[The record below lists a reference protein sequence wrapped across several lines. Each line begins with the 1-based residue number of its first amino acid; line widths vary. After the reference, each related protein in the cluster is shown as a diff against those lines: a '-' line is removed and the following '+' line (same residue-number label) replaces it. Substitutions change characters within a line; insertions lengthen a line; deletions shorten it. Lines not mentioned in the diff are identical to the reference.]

1 MNVSGEG
8 RKNVAHNLRRE
19 EFLKYVATA
28 IEKQLKEWDE
38 NYEVY
43 VMKLKKYEIM
53 INNGEHYYH
62 VKLAE
67 NELDSLQKASPF
79 ELDRK
84 VWKELIKQELPIKR
98 GEGDEGNYID
108 MVL

>member
-1 MNVSGEG
+1 MNINGEA
-8 RKNVAHNLRRE
+8 RKNVARNLSRE

-28 IEKQLKEWDE
+28 IERQLKEWDE

-43 VMKLKKYEIM
+43 VMKLKKYEIV
-53 INNGEHYYH
+53 IYHGDQYYH

-67 NELDSLQKASPF
+67 NELDSLQKTSPL

-84 VWKELIKQELPIKR
+84 VWKELEKQGLPIIR
-98 GEGDEGNYID
+98 GKGNYIE